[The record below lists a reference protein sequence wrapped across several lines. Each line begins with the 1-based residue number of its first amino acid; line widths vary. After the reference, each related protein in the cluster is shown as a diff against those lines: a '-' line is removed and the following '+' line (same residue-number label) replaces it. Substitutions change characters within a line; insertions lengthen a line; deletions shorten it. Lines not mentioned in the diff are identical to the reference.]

1 MAHQPSA
8 EVHELTTKQYEAFLA
23 GEIKRW
29 NKGLTLDE
37 FIRAYRGG
45 ELDDSDPEVARLV
58 ALLGL
63 GQNGR

>member
-1 MAHQPSA
+1 MAHKPSA
-8 EVHELTTKQYEAFLA
+8 EVHELTTKQYEAFLS
-23 GEIKRW
+23 GEISRW
-29 NKGLTLDE
+29 RKGLTLDE

-45 ELDDSDPEVARLV
+45 ELDDGDPEVSRLT